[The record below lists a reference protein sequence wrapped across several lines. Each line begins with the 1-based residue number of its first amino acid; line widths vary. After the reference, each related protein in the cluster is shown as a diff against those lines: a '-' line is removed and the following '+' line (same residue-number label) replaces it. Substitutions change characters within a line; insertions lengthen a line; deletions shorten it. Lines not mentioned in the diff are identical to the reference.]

1 MANERKDLE
10 KALKGKIRE
19 LVRELDDQLLITLP
33 AQKESWEYDRKGY
46 AGGIPE
52 VERVDG
58 VIREKLERFYD
69 LEELK
74 EVFTRRELDSWI
86 YSIAEEE
93 AQRRGLNQDRLYE
106 IEKWISPKT
115 GASWKKGFADL
126 GDLGCIEVRKI
137 YYNPEEEK
145 AYLYADLY
153 LDPSALKEQ
162 GWLTVSREGFN
173 RLNETYSQFTAKKI
187 SLNEYLDAL
196 RPSLT
201 VDFDFEAVKL
211 DDENSEIQDAL
222 YPVIY
227 EIDDSGDLGEVV
239 AEGREVEEF
248 IERRRETEEDNS
260 PEL

>member
-1 MANERKDLE
+1 MANERKELE

-33 AQKESWEYDRKGY
+33 AQKESWEYERRGY

-52 VERVDG
+52 EERVDG

-211 DDENSEIQDAL
+211 DDENSEFRTPFILLFTKLTIAATWEKWLQ
-222 YPVIY
+222 
-227 EIDDSGDLGEVV
+227 
-239 AEGREVEEF
+239 RE
-248 IERRRETEEDNS
+248 ER
-260 PEL
+260 